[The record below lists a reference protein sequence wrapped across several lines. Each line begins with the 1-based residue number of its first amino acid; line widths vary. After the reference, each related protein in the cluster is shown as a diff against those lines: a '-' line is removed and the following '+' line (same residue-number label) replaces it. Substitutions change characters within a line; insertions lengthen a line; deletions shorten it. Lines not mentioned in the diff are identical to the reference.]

1 MAYPFQSLL
10 LRGTY
15 DRALTGR
22 SSSTVSTVQGTGYAK
37 NGPGSPDTFRTLDA
51 EKMAGRPPLSNLT
64 KVLISTLCKHPS
76 TDYLHARA
84 IQGIAW
90 KKLPFHFD
98 ADKRYA
104 RRNLSVVKTLFKDE
118 VERAKEAA
126 ERVRVEKTQPTI
138 FTKIIN
144 KEVPAS
150 IVYEDDQ
157 CLAFDDVSP
166 QAPSH
171 VLVIPKRQLPMLSDA
186 EEGDAAVSGG
196 VRRTDR
202 PGAFVDSV
210 YTISFGG
217 VGNLVWYETIGVC
230 WVKYR

>member
-1 MAYPFQSLL
+1 MAS
-10 LRGTY
+10 RH
-15 DRALTGR
+15 
-22 SSSTVSTVQGTGYAK
+22 
-37 NGPGSPDTFRTLDA
+37 
-51 EKMAGRPPLSNLT
+51 PLSNLT
-64 KVLISTLCKHPS
+64 KVLISTVCKRPN

-84 IQGIAW
+84 IQGIVW
-90 KKLPFHFD
+90 KKKLPFHLD
-98 ADKRYA
+98 ADKMYS
-104 RRNLSVVKTLFKDE
+104 RRNLSVFKTLFKDE
-118 VERAKEAA
+118 VEKAKEAA

-144 KEVPAS
+144 KEIPAS

-196 VRRTDR
+196 VPKT
-202 PGAFVDSV
+202 PSP
-210 YTISFGG
+210 GG
-217 VGNLVWYETIGVC
+217 VY
-230 WVKYR
+230 